1 MRRLLL
7 ALCLLVLPVAAAAQ
21 DREALLTPAGTL
33 FTIESRMT
41 QFDGT
46 SYGTAHLL
54 LREHRGAEVLQ
65 EIVPASLAGGA
76 HSEPAI
82 AFDPDS
88 GTLFV
93 FWLRHF
99 GLMGSQLMFACRD
112 ANGTWSAPEAF
123 GHEFNGRRNLRI
135 ALTRRVL
142 EQDGTTI
149 STAPALSVHLVW
161 WEFDSEAVTESARYA
176 MMSIENGRVA
186 AMEYLNLAPYA
197 VKAEGEE
204 IAATD
209 EDRSALK
216 QPLLFP
222 SQQQESVLVVFGD
235 LNTNRVHQVR
245 VRPTKVVAE
254 GRLRVPVGRTEGSS
268 RGPSFRVAGNSRID
282 GIYGGDANRLALYTR
297 VADTLQYVIMR
308 DGAWTETRT
317 IALDEQITSGAAVD
331 ALRRLLN
338 EQ

>member
-7 ALCLLVLPVAAAAQ
+7 SLCLLVLPVVAIAQ
-21 DREALLTPAGTL
+21 HREATLTPSGVL
-33 FTIESRMT
+33 FTIESRT
-41 QFDGT
+41 TEFDGT

-54 LREHRGAEVLQ
+54 LREQRGAEVIQ
-65 EIVPASLAGGA
+65 EIVPASLTGGA
-76 HSEPAI
+76 HTEPAI
-82 AFDPDS
+82 AFDPES

-112 ANGTWSAPEAF
+112 ANGTWSPAEAF

-135 ALTRRVL
+135 ALTRRVV

-149 STAPALSVHLVW
+149 SPVPALSVHLVW
-161 WEFDSEAVTESARYA
+161 WEYDSEAIAESARYA
-176 MMSIENGRVA
+176 MMTIENGRVA
-186 AMEYLNLAPYA
+186 SMEYLNLAQFA
-197 VKAEGEE
+197 VKNEGDEV
-204 IAATD
+204 APD
-209 EDRSALK
+209 EDRAVLR

-235 LNTNRVHQVR
+235 LGTSRVYEVR

-254 GRLRVPVGRTEGSS
+254 GRLRVPVGRHEGNAK
-268 RGPSFRVAGNSRID
+268 GPAFRVAGNSRID
-282 GIYGGDANRLALYTR
+282 GISGGDANRLALFAR
-297 VADTLQYVIMR
+297 NGNSLQYVVMR
-308 DGAWTETRT
+308 NGVWSEMRE
-317 IALDEQITSGAAVD
+317 IALDEQITSSAAID